1 MCGRGVDHVDVGDLR
16 LMTSETD
23 QSPAL
28 VLKVKI
34 LPDLEVLYKRPQGH
48 LTALIEEDKG
58 TLTNAKSSPDLG
70 VLVIGGFATMC
81 RYIHAASAARD
92 ALDDFHFSDLN
103 NVILPL
109 HFRSATELWPM
120 YLCFYEGAVC
130 RQLRRLAVYAV
141 YNRWVACTRRC
152 SCDGNYSW
160 CMCSSR
166 R

>member
-1 MCGRGVDHVDVGDLR
+1 
-16 LMTSETD
+16 MTPATD

-28 VLKVKI
+28 VLKLKI
-34 LPDLEVLYKRPQGH
+34 LPDLEVLYERRQDH

-70 VLVIGGFATMC
+70 VLVISGFATMC
-81 RYIHAASAARD
+81 RYIHAAPAARRCV
-92 ALDDFHFSDLN
+92 LPDFHFSDLN

-109 HFRSATELWPM
+109 HFRSATKLWPM

-166 R
+166 L